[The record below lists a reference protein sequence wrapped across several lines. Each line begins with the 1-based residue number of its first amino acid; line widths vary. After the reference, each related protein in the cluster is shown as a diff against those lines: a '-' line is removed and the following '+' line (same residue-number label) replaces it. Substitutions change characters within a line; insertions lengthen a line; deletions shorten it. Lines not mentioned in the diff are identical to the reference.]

1 MKAKLPRVYDFVVR
15 KPFKSEND
23 SFEKGKKFKAFV
35 KSFVV
40 KSNETGWIDGHFAGK
55 GKRYRPIYISLC
67 RTKKNESPTTISVSS
82 VFDLTLLSGL

>member
-40 KSNETGWIDGHFAGK
+40 KSNETGWIEMFRFVSDDDSFTPFETSCQNVKFA
-55 GKRYRPIYISLC
+55 
-67 RTKKNESPTTISVSS
+67 TDEVEVN
-82 VFDLTLLSGL
+82 DN

>member
-40 KSNETGWIDGHFAGK
+40 KSNETGWIEMFRFVSDDDSFTPFETSRQNVKFATDEVEVK
-55 GKRYRPIYISLC
+55 D
-67 RTKKNESPTTISVSS
+67 N
-82 VFDLTLLSGL
+82 

>member
-40 KSNETGWIDGHFAGK
+40 KSKEGWIEMFRFVSDDESFTPFETSCQNVKFATDEVEVK
-55 GKRYRPIYISLC
+55 D
-67 RTKKNESPTTISVSS
+67 N
-82 VFDLTLLSGL
+82 